1 MIDLPQILHLEN
13 KIAKIKK
20 STTILKFFSFYKEIL
35 IHKDCEA
42 FHDKTSI
49 VIALIR
55 QNQSCTNKE

>member
-1 MIDLPQILHLEN
+1 MIDLQQILHLEN
-13 KIAKIKK
+13 KIAKIKR
-20 STTILKFFSFYKEIL
+20 STTNLILMYKEIL
-35 IHKDCEA
+35 IRKDCEA